1 MSDDI
6 DDTEDV
12 DHNLIDDAANPDA
25 EDLDSEDLDAEDAG
39 GDEPT
44 IAEDVLA
51 YLCRSVVEDPDAV
64 NIDIDDRGDTIKMV
78 VTVGEG
84 DMGRVIGRRGRIAN
98 AIRTIVR
105 AAATRDD
112 VEVEVDFED

>member
-1 MSDDI
+1 MSDDDIEDIDHNRI
-6 DDTEDV
+6 DD
-12 DHNLIDDAANPDA
+12 DDAGSDDDV
-25 EDLDSEDLDAEDAG
+25 EL

-51 YLCRSVVEDPDAV
+51 YLTRSVVEDPDAV
-64 NIDIDDRGDTIKMV
+64 NIDIEESGNRLKMT
-78 VTVGEG
+78 VTVGDG

-105 AAATRDD
+105 AAGTRDD
-112 VEVEVDFED
+112 VEVEVEFED

>member
-1 MSDDI
+1 MSDHDSDDLDDI
-6 DDTEDV
+6 EDV
-12 DHNLIDDAANPDA
+12 DHNRIDDADVDTDAGTDDA
-25 EDLDSEDLDAEDAG
+25 EL

-51 YLCRSVVEDPDAV
+51 YLTRSVVEDPDAV
-64 NIDIDDRGDTIKMV
+64 NIDIEESGNRLRMT
-78 VTVGEG
+78 VTVGDG

-105 AAATRDD
+105 AAGTRDD
-112 VEVEVDFED
+112 VEVEVEFED

>member
-1 MSDDI
+1 MSDHDLDDI
-6 DDTEDV
+6 EDV
-12 DHNLIDDAANPDA
+12 DHNRIDDADA
-25 EDLDSEDLDAEDAG
+25 ADTDDADL

-51 YLCRSVVEDPDAV
+51 YLTRSVVEDPDAV
-64 NIDIDDRGDTIKMV
+64 NIDIEESGNRLKMT
-78 VTVGEG
+78 VTVGDG

-105 AAATRDD
+105 AAGTRDD
-112 VEVEVDFED
+112 VEVEVEFED

>member
-1 MSDDI
+1 MSDDEL
-6 DDTEDV
+6 DVDDV
-12 DHNLIDDAANPDA
+12 DHNRIDTDDTDDAA
-25 EDLDSEDLDAEDAG
+25 DL

-51 YLCRSVVEDPDAV
+51 FLTRSVVEDPDAV
-64 NIDIDDRGDTIKMV
+64 NIDIDERDNRLKMT
-78 VTVGEG
+78 VTVGDG

-105 AAATRDD
+105 AAGTRDD
-112 VEVEVDFED
+112 VEVEVEFED

>member
-6 DDTEDV
+6 DDIDEVADI
-12 DHNLIDDAANPDA
+12 DHNRIETDGDDEA
-25 EDLDSEDLDAEDAG
+25 EL

-51 YLCRSVVEDPDAV
+51 YLTRSVVEDPDSV
-64 NIDIDDRGDTIKMV
+64 DIDIDEQGNRLKMT
-78 VTVGEG
+78 VTVGDG

-105 AAATRDD
+105 AAGTRDD
-112 VEVEVDFED
+112 VEVEVEFED

>member
-1 MSDDI
+1 MSDD
-6 DDTEDV
+6 DLDVEDV
-12 DHNLIDDAANPDA
+12 DHNRIDTDDTGDTDDAA
-25 EDLDSEDLDAEDAG
+25 DL

-51 YLCRSVVEDPDAV
+51 YLTRSVVEDPDAV
-64 NIDIDDRGDTIKMV
+64 NIDIDERDNRLKMT
-78 VTVGEG
+78 VTVGDG

-105 AAATRDD
+105 AAGTRDD
-112 VEVEVDFED
+112 VEVEVEFED

>member
-1 MSDDI
+1 MSDHDDLDDI
-6 DDTEDV
+6 EDV
-12 DHNLIDDAANPDA
+12 DHNRIDDADADAGSDDA
-25 EDLDSEDLDAEDAG
+25 EL

-51 YLCRSVVEDPDAV
+51 YLTRSVVEDPDAV
-64 NIDIDDRGDTIKMV
+64 NIDIEESGNRLKMT
-78 VTVGEG
+78 VTVGDG

-105 AAATRDD
+105 AAGTRDD
-112 VEVEVDFED
+112 VEVEVEFED

>member
-1 MSDDI
+1 MSDDESSEI
-6 DDTEDV
+6 EDV
-12 DHNLIDDAANPDA
+12 DHNRIETDDDV
-25 EDLDSEDLDAEDAG
+25 DL

-51 YLCRSVVEDPDAV
+51 YLTRSVVEDPDAV
-64 NIDIDDRGDTIKMV
+64 NIDIEERDNRLKMT
-78 VTVGEG
+78 VTVGDG

-105 AAATRDD
+105 AAGTRDD
-112 VEVEVDFED
+112 VEVEVEFED